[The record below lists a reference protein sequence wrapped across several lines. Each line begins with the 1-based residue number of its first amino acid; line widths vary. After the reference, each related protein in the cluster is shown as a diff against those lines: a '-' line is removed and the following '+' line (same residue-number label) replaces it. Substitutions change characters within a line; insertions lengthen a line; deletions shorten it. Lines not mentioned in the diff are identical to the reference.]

1 MARFRPHIWA
11 ILATQK
17 VGCKLITYILLD
29 AVKKLLHEQ
38 GMFGFVWVLC
48 PQQEQDVNQKQIN
61 INHMHADSQ
70 KGSDFQIMSVWYLMS
85 SL

>member
-38 GMFGFVWVLC
+38 GMFGFV
-48 PQQEQDVNQKQIN
+48 
-61 INHMHADSQ
+61 
-70 KGSDFQIMSVWYLMS
+70 
-85 SL
+85 